1 MTALDEFAL
10 IRRFFTSSS
19 YPAHVVAGVGDDCA
33 LLIVPAGCE
42 LAISVD
48 TQVAGVHFHADADAA
63 LIASRVLRCAASDL
77 AAMGATPL
85 GFTLALTLP
94 VVDETWLAAFAS
106 SLAATADILQCPLI
120 GGDTTRGPLCITVQV
135 HGAVPAG
142 QALRRSGAQLGDD
155 VWVSGT
161 LGDGAAAL
169 ALLENRL
176 MLLNT
181 NDNVS
186 NKNNVVSKETETY
199 LLQRFYQP
207 TVDIALGVQLRG
219 VASACIDVSDGLLA
233 DLAHIAVASNVA
245 ARIFLPTLPVSPLWC
260 DAVTREQAQQ
270 WALTGGDDYRL
281 CFTAP
286 LSKRNSLQMLQ
297 GAEWSQLVRVGKIV
311 PMDDTFTT
319 GRVVVLDENG
329 VTCSISHA
337 GFQHF

>member
-1 MTALDEFAL
+1 MAALDEFAL
-10 IRRFFTSSS
+10 IRRFFTPSS
-19 YPAHVVAGVGDDCA
+19 YPAHVIAGVGDDCA
-33 LLIVPAGCE
+33 LLAVPAASE
-42 LAISVD
+42 FAISVD
-48 TQVAGVHFHADADAA
+48 TQVAGVHFHADAAPA

-77 AAMGATPL
+77 AAIGAIPL

-94 VVDETWLAAFAS
+94 KMDESWLSAFAR
-106 SLAATADILQCPLI
+106 SLAETADILQCPLI

-142 QALRRSGAQLGDD
+142 QALRRSGAQAGDD

-169 ALLENRL
+169 ALLEKRL
-176 MLLNT
+176 LLNN
-181 NDNVS
+181 NDS
-186 NKNNVVSKETETY
+186 IFKETETY

-207 TVDIALGVQLRG
+207 MVDIALGVQLRG
-219 VASACIDVSDGLLA
+219 LASACIDVSDGLLA
-233 DLAHIAVASNVA
+233 DLAHIALASNVA
-245 ARIFLPTLPVSPLWC
+245 AHIFQSTLPISLLWR
-260 DAVTREQAQQ
+260 DAVTQEQAQQ

-286 LSKRNSLQMLQ
+286 AFRRNTLAAL
-297 GAEWSQLVRVGKIV
+297 GQLVRVGAVV
-311 PMDDTFTT
+311 PMCDMFTN

-329 VTCSISHA
+329 VTCSVSSG